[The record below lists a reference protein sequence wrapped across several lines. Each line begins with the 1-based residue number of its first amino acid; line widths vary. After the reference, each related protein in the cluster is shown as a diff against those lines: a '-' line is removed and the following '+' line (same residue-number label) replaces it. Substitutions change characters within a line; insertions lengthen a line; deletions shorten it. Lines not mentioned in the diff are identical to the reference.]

1 MNKYRVTVNL
11 NSISYEFEAENETKA
26 IEFTEECFY
35 DETLY
40 DILKWANY
48 EIEEQEVRA

>member
-11 NSISYEFEAENETKA
+11 NSISYEFEAENEAKA
-26 IEFTEECFY
+26 IEFAEECFY

-48 EIEEQEVRA
+48 EIEEQELRA